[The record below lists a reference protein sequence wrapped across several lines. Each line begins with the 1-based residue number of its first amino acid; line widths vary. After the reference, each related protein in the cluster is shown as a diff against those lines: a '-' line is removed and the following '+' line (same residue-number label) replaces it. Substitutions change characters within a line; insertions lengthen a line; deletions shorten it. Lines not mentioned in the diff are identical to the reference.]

1 MTSSAPHR
9 IDVVVVHFGPEA
21 VTERAVRS
29 IRDALPGAPLWIVDN
44 GGGPPGGSG
53 LGSTSGAR
61 VLIPGRNLGYGAA
74 CNLAAREG
82 SSEFLLFLN
91 NDAELTPGAGEAMA
105 AVLSAEPRVAA
116 VGPALLD
123 ARGRPTRSIARA
135 PTPRRVLFE
144 NLMLPRIFPGIP
156 FFHGHHTAYVSHR
169 RARDVESLS
178 GAAVMVRRR
187 AFEEVGGFDEGFFF
201 YAEESDLFARLR
213 GAGWRVRFEPAA
225 RVVHHGG
232 VASSEVGR
240 RELDRRLADGLR
252 LYARKHHGR
261 EGERRTARALRWGAR
276 IRWALAHLQ
285 PGRRGR
291 DRRERFADPAETAR
305 TG

>member
-1 MTSSAPHR
+1 
-9 IDVVVVHFGPEA
+9 
-21 VTERAVRS
+21 
-29 IRDALPGAPLWIVDN
+29 
-44 GGGPPGGSG
+44 
-53 LGSTSGAR
+53 
-61 VLIPGRNLGYGAA
+61 
-74 CNLAAREG
+74 
-82 SSEFLLFLN
+82 
-91 NDAELTPGAGEAMA
+91 
-105 AVLSAEPRVAA
+105 
-116 VGPALLD
+116 
-123 ARGRPTRSIARA
+123 
-135 PTPRRVLFE
+135 
-144 NLMLPRIFPGIP
+144 MLPRIFPGIP

-213 GAGWRVRFEPAA
+213 GAGWRVRFRA
-225 RVVHHGG
+225 RR
-232 VASSEVGR
+232 ARRAPRGR
-240 RELDRRLADGLR
+240 RELGSRTARARPAARRRPPPLR
-252 LYARKHHGR
+252 PQAPRSEKGNVAP
-261 EGERRTARALRWGAR
+261 ARALRWGAR

>member
-1 MTSSAPHR
+1 
-9 IDVVVVHFGPEA
+9 
-21 VTERAVRS
+21 
-29 IRDALPGAPLWIVDN
+29 
-44 GGGPPGGSG
+44 
-53 LGSTSGAR
+53 
-61 VLIPGRNLGYGAA
+61 VLAPGRNVGYGAA

-82 SSEFLLFLN
+82 SGELLLFLN
-91 NDAELTPGAGEAMA
+91 NDVELPPGAAEAMA

-123 ARGRPTRSIARA
+123 AHGRPTRSIARA

-144 NLMLPRIFPGIP
+144 NLLLPRILPGVP
-156 FFHGHHTAYVSHR
+156 FFHGHHTAYTSHR

-187 AFEEVGGFDEGFFF
+187 AFEEVGGFDEAFFF
-201 YAEESDLFARLR
+201 YAEESDLFARLHR
-213 GAGWRVRFEPAA
+213 AGWRVRFEPAA
-225 RVVHHGG
+225 RVVHYGG
-232 VASSEVGR
+232 VASADVER
-240 RELDRRLADGLR
+240 RELDRRLAEGLR

-261 EGERRTARALRWGAR
+261 EGERSTSRALRLGAR

-291 DRRERFADPAETAR
+291 DRRKRFADAAEAAR